1 MPETAVP
8 AASLETPDSA
18 STRVSAAAAA
28 AAAAFTQPV
37 APLSQDPNPA
47 PGPELLRR
55 AYLLLHT
62 AAAMAALYEDQKAT
76 ASRYVHATA
85 RGHEAVQLAA
95 AALLGPQDYATPYYR
110 DDALLLG
117 LGLRPYELMLQLLA
131 KRDDPFSGGRLYY
144 SHPSLRRAG
153 FPTIPHQSSA
163 TGMQAIP
170 ATGMAHALSYF
181 ESQGL
186 PPQQPDPRDWHAA
199 GAKLPGLSALA
210 AFDPA
215 AKPVVLCSIGD
226 GAMTEGEVSE
236 ALQMAILHRLPIVY
250 LVQDN
255 DWGISATG
263 KEMRA
268 MDAYEFAAGFP
279 GLHRVRADGADFIS
293 SYNGLSEAFAHARAR
308 RGPALV
314 HAKCPL
320 LGHHTSG
327 VRREWYRGDNLA
339 EHQQQDPLPRLHR
352 RLLHAGATEAELTAL
367 AEQARATVA
376 ADWAVALA
384 APDPD
389 PTTFADYEFAPPA
402 VREEAGERAPAGAEK
417 TLMVDAALHAVDDI
431 LREFPE
437 ALLYGQDVGGELG
450 GVFRE
455 AALLAKKYG
464 DARVFNTPIQEGYIV
479 GSTAGMAA
487 VGARPIVEIQFA
499 DYIWPALNQLVEE
512 ISKSCYLTMGKFPVP
527 TLIRVPI
534 GAYGSGGPYHSGSIE
549 SMLLTIR
556 GIKVVYPSNA
566 ADMKGLLR
574 AAFLDPNPV
583 VLLEH
588 KGLYW
593 SKVPGTEDAKTV
605 EPAASYVI
613 PLGRALVAQEA
624 APDKLRNGETC
635 VVVTYGMGVHWA
647 KAASRSFP
655 GQVEVLD
662 LRTLNPLD
670 WDAVLAAVRRH
681 GKALVLTEEP
691 LLNSFA
697 ESLAGRIQR
706 HCFQAL
712 DAPVFTLGAANLPA
726 VPLNAELEKQMLPS
740 AAKVAVVLGE
750 LLGY

>member
-1 MPETAVP
+1 MFADAPAAPRAATPAVP
-8 AASLETPDSA
+8 DLGLD
-18 STRVSAAAAA
+18 
-28 AAAAFTQPV
+28 
-37 APLSQDPNPA
+37 
-47 PGPELLRR
+47 LLRR
-55 AYLLLHT
+55 AYLLMHT
-62 AAAMAALYEDQKAT
+62 AAEMAALYEAQKTVA
-76 ASRYVHATA
+76 ARYVHATA

-95 AALLGPQDYATPYYR
+95 AFLLTGADYAAPYYR
-110 DDALLLG
+110 DDAMLLG
-117 LGLRPYELMLQLLA
+117 MGLRPYELMLQLLA
-131 KRDDPFSGGRLYY
+131 KKDDPFSGGRTYY

-153 FPTIPHQSSA
+153 VPVMPHQSSA

-170 ATGMAHALSYF
+170 ATGMAHAISYL
-181 ESQGL
+181 ESQKLGDEAS
-186 PPQQPDPRDWHAA
+186 QP
-199 GAKLPGLSALA
+199 L
-210 AFDPA
+210 
-215 AKPVVLCSIGD
+215 VLCSIGD

-263 KEMRA
+263 REMRA

-279 GLHRVRADGADFIS
+279 GLHRVRVDGADVVS
-293 SYNGLSEAFAHARAR
+293 SYNGLAEAFAHVRAR

-327 VRREWYRGDNLA
+327 VRREWYRGDDLA
-339 EHQQQDPLPRLHR
+339 SHQQNDPLPRLHR
-352 RLLHAGATEAELTAL
+352 RLLAAGASEQELAAL
-367 AEQARATVA
+367 VEQARATVA
-376 ADWAVALA
+376 ADWAAAQV

-389 PTTFADYEFAPPA
+389 PATFADHEFAPPTVLA
-402 VREEAGERAPAGAEK
+402 EAGERAPAGADK
-417 TLMVDAALHAVDDI
+417 VLMVDAALHAVDDI

-437 ALLYGQDVGGELG
+437 ALFYGQDVGGELG

-464 DARVFNTPIQEGYIV
+464 DKRVFNTPIQEAYIV

-499 DYIWPALNQLVEE
+499 DYIWPGMNQLVEE
-512 ISKSCYLTMGKFPVP
+512 LSKSCYLSMGKFPVP
-527 TLIRVPI
+527 ALIRVPV
-534 GAYGSGGPYHSGSIE
+534 GAYGGGGPYHSGSVE
-549 SMLLTIR
+549 STLLTIR

-583 VLLEH
+583 ILLEH

-593 SKVPGTEDAKTV
+593 SKVPGTEDAKTT
-605 EPAASYVI
+605 EPAAGYVV
-613 PLGRALVAQEA
+613 PLGVAAVAQA
-624 APDKLRNGETC
+624 ADAAKVANGETC
-635 VVVTYGMGVHWA
+635 VVITYGMGVHWA
-647 KAASRSFP
+647 RAASRDYP
-655 GQVEVLD
+655 GRVEVLD

-670 WDAVLAAVRRH
+670 WDAVQAAVRRH

-706 HCFQAL
+706 HCFRQL

-726 VPLNAELEKQMLPS
+726 IALNAELEKQMLPS
-740 AAKVAVVLGE
+740 AAKVAVALGE

>member
-1 MPETAVP
+1 MFADAP
-8 AASLETPDSA
+8 AALAATPA
-18 STRVSAAAAA
+18 
-28 AAAAFTQPV
+28 
-37 APLSQDPNPA
+37 A
-47 PGPELLRR
+47 PGLDLLRR
-55 AYLLLHT
+55 AYLLMHT
-62 AAAMAALYEDQKAT
+62 AAEMAALYEAQKTVA
-76 ASRYVHATA
+76 ARYVHATA

-95 AALLGPQDYATPYYR
+95 AFLLTGTDYAAPYYR
-110 DDALLLG
+110 DDAMLLG
-117 LGLRPYELMLQLLA
+117 MGLRPYELMLQLLA
-131 KRDDPFSGGRLYY
+131 KKDDPFSGGRTYY

-153 FPTIPHQSSA
+153 VPVMPHQSSA

-170 ATGMAHALSYF
+170 ATGMAHAISYL

-186 PPQQPDPRDWHAA
+186 ANQASQP
-199 GAKLPGLSALA
+199 L
-210 AFDPA
+210 
-215 AKPVVLCSIGD
+215 VLCSIGD

-263 KEMRA
+263 REMRA

-279 GLHRVRADGADFIS
+279 GLHRVRVDGADVVS
-293 SYNGLSEAFAHARAR
+293 SYNGLAEAFAHVRER

-327 VRREWYRGDNLA
+327 VRREWYRGDDLTS
-339 EHQQQDPLPRLHR
+339 HQQNDPLPRLHR
-352 RLLHAGATEAELTAL
+352 RLLHAGASEEELTAL

-376 ADWAVALA
+376 ADWAEAQA

-389 PTTFADYEFAPPA
+389 PATFADHEFAPPA
-402 VREEAGERAPAGAEK
+402 VLAEAGERAPAGADK
-417 TLMVDAALHAVDDI
+417 ALMVDAALHAVDDI

-437 ALLYGQDVGGELG
+437 ALFYGQDVGGELG

-464 DARVFNTPIQEGYIV
+464 DKRVFNTPIQEAYIV

-512 ISKSCYLTMGKFPVP
+512 LSKSCYLSMGKFPVP
-527 TLIRVPI
+527 ALIRVPV
-534 GAYGSGGPYHSGSIE
+534 GAYGGGGPYHSGSIE
-549 SMLLTIR
+549 STLLTIR

-583 VLLEH
+583 ILLEH

-593 SKVPGTEDAKTV
+593 SKVPGTEDAKTT
-605 EPAASYVI
+605 EPAAGYVI
-613 PLGRALVAQEA
+613 PLGVAAVAQPA
-624 APDKLRNGETC
+624 DADKLANGETC
-635 VVVTYGMGVHWA
+635 VVITYGMGVHWA
-647 KAASRSFP
+647 KAASRDYP
-655 GQVEVLD
+655 GRVEVLD

-670 WDAVLAAVRRH
+670 WDGVQAAVRRH

-706 HCFQAL
+706 HCFRQL

-726 VPLNAELEKQMLPS
+726 IALNVELEKQMLPS
-740 AAKVAVVLGE
+740 ATKVATALGE

>member
-1 MPETAVP
+1 M
-8 AASLETPDSA
+8 
-18 STRVSAAAAA
+18 
-28 AAAAFTQPV
+28 
-37 APLSQDPNPA
+37 
-47 PGPELLRR
+47 LRR
-55 AYLLLHT
+55 AYALMHT

-76 ASRYVHATA
+76 AARYVHATA

-95 AALLGPQDYATPYYR
+95 AFLLAETDYAAPYYR

-131 KRDDPFSGGRLYY
+131 KGDDPFSGGRTYY
-144 SHPSLRRAG
+144 AHPSLRRAG
-153 FPTIPHQSSA
+153 VPVIPHQSSA

-170 ATGMAHALSYF
+170 ATGMAHALAYL
-181 ESQGL
+181 EGQGL
-186 PPQQPDPRDWHAA
+186 RPAPAPGDAGPPNGAWLQEALRPLLGTRADPDDAPEP
-199 GAKLPGLSALA
+199 LPPL
-210 AFDPA
+210 
-215 AKPVVLCSIGD
+215 VLCSIGD

-236 ALQMAILHRLPIVY
+236 ALQMAVLHRLPIVY

-263 KEMRA
+263 REMRA

-279 GLHRVRADGADFIS
+279 GLHRLRVDGADLIS
-293 SYNGLSEAFAHARAR
+293 SYKGLAEAFAHVRQR
-308 RGPALV
+308 RGPVLV

-327 VRREWYRGDNLA
+327 VRREWYRGPDDLA
-339 EHQQQDPLPRLHR
+339 AHQSRDPLPRLHR
-352 RLLHAGATEAELTAL
+352 RLLAAGAAETELAAL
-367 AEQARATVA
+367 AAQAQATVA
-376 ADWAVALA
+376 ADWAAALA
-384 APDPD
+384 APGPD
-389 PTTFADYEFAPPA
+389 PATFADHEFAPPA
-402 VREEAGERAPAGAEK
+402 VTAEAGERAPAGAEK
-417 TLMVDAALHAVDDI
+417 VLMVDAALHAVDDI
-431 LREFPE
+431 LAEFPE
-437 ALLYGQDVGGELG
+437 ALFYGQDVGGELG

-455 AALLAKKYG
+455 AALLARKYG
-464 DARVFNTPIQEGYIV
+464 DQRVFNTPIQEAYIV

-512 ISKSCYLTMGKFPVP
+512 LSKSCYLTMGKFPVP
-527 TLIRVPI
+527 ALIRVPV
-534 GAYGSGGPYHSGSIE
+534 GAYGGGGPYHSGSIE
-549 SMLLTIR
+549 STLLTIR

-583 VLLEH
+583 VMLEH

-605 EPAASYVI
+605 EPAAGYVI
-613 PLGRALVAQEA
+613 PLGKAAVAQAADPEHLRRGDTALVIA
-624 APDKLRNGETC
+624 
-635 VVVTYGMGVHWA
+635 YGMGVHWA
-647 KAASRSFP
+647 KAAGRDFP
-655 GQVEVLD
+655 GHIEILD

-670 WDAVLAAVRRH
+670 FEAVQAAVRRH
-681 GKALVLTEEP
+681 GKVLVLTEEP

-706 HCFQAL
+706 HCFDGL

-726 VPLNAELEKQMLPS
+726 IPLNAALEKQMLPS
-740 AAKVAVVLGE
+740 AAKVAAVLAE
-750 LLGY
+750 LLAW